1 MSDRKTDTR
10 RGFLL
15 GTTAAA
21 GAAAV
26 AAATVTRAPATKVG
40 QAEGAAADDKA
51 KKGYHLTEHVRRYYR
66 TTLI

>member
-1 MSDRKTDTR
+1 MSDRKTGTR

-15 GTTAAA
+15 GTTAVA

-26 AAATVTRAPATKVG
+26 AAATATRAPATNTS
-40 QAEGAAADDKA
+40 QDSSAAADEKA
-51 KKGYHLTEHVRRYYR
+51 KRGYHLTEHVRRYYR